1 MSDLAV
7 CRFAYDGVVTAVL
20 KILESD
26 GEKSFVDQAGR
37 NPLHWAACGGHLELV
52 KILLTRGYDKDCK
65 DQSNWTPLMIAI
77 SAGRGNVA
85 SYLIEQEHADVNVIN
100 STGQCCLHYCAS
112 KNRLQLVKQLL
123 NAGAKPDVKDWGG
136 VTPLHRAIATE
147 NLDIAKHLLD
157 HTITEKDVGNEEG
170 CNKLFSTLVDL
181 TDKQGQTPLHYA
193 CEEGNFQAATLL
205 MNYGASVN
213 HKDTDG
219 RTPIDV
225 APDHLRMN
233 LLKLLKAK

>member
-1 MSDLAV
+1 MAKSRLLT
-7 CRFAYDGVVTAVL
+7 RFYCELFKLWTQYL
-20 KILESD
+20 
-26 GEKSFVDQAGR
+26 QAGR

-52 KILLTRGYDKDCK
+52 KVLLTRGFDKDCK

-123 NAGAKPDVKDWGG
+123 DAGAKPDVKDWGG

-157 HTITEKDVGNEEG
+157 HTITENDVGNEEG

-205 MNYGASVN
+205 MNYGASIN